1 MADGT
6 WSLLAAGI
14 ARASS
19 GTDGLEYRQ
28 LEAARRWQHDWLLGA
43 ATVSDGEPISADQA
57 ADRHTAMLARVAAS
71 TRCRAVRR
79 FLGERAERHLR
90 LLLVETMSFSE
101 VARLLMPGDI
111 DGRKKVA
118 AQASLLLDI
127 LASHYA
133 ASGALATD

>member
-1 MADGT
+1 MP
-6 WSLLAAGI
+6 AAGI
-14 ARASS
+14 TRASL
-19 GTDGLEYRQ
+19 GADGLGPRQ

-43 ATVSDGEPISADQA
+43 ATVCDGERTSAGQA
-57 ADRHTAMLARVAAS
+57 ADRHAAMLARLAAS

-79 FLGERAERHLR
+79 FLGEHAERHLR

-133 ASGALATD
+133 ALGAFATD